1 MSPRHL
7 LLALSIAA
15 IWGFNFVVIRVGL
28 TDFPPLL
35 MTTLRFMLVSLAVPF
50 VRRPDIGWGPL
61 ILIGSVWFTGQFGF
75 LFVGMANGM
84 PPGLAS
90 VVLQSQAFF
99 TAMIAALVLRE
110 RPRPRQI
117 AGIAVAFAGIGLIGF
132 DTGQDVTMTGLA
144 LCMAAA
150 LAWGTGNVLVKRMG
164 GTSDLLGLVAWL
176 SLVPPIPL
184 LILSIAFEG
193 PARIESALVNA
204 SLMGIGAL
212 LYIGIFSTIFA
223 FSAWGRLLRLYP
235 AGTVAPFSLLVPVF
249 GMASAVL
256 LLGEAVTPVRL
267 IASVFILA
275 GLCLVA
281 LPARFFPSFGRRP
294 A

>member
-35 MTTLRFMLVSLAVPF
+35 MTALRFMLVSLAVPF